1 MPAMAT
7 GTRSNANSTPLI
19 NEIKMTDETIKPNIQ
34 ADNKSVAV
42 GSIAVGGSTGDI
54 NIHAGDIGYSVEEV
68 SVLITQI
75 TTTFQAKPFDGRC
88 PYKGLD
94 VFEEEDAELFFGR
107 ERLVKELAGRVKESR
122 TVFVTDPSGSG
133 KSCAWPIMVM

>member
-1 MPAMAT
+1 MAT

-107 ERLVKELAGRVKESR
+107 ERLVKELVGRVKESR

>member
-1 MPAMAT
+1 MAT